1 MHESERLDVRRG
13 EVRSGRRYCGI
24 RLEPRRNGIPTGER
38 TYPHTSRGGTVS
50 FSPVPHRVIKL
61 FYTSNMPIML
71 ESALTSNV
79 FIVSHMLATRF
90 PSNILVRL
98 LGVWEVRHAIKYNM
112 ISELTVIV
120 RCSPWKTPQLVVTS
134 GIAYY
139 MSPPHTIKEI
149 LDPIHTAI
157 YITFMLSACALL
169 SKTWI
174 EVSRSGPW
182 DVAKRLKDQQMVHN
196 SCLAL
201 VSDIDWAV
209 YL

>member
-1 MHESERLDVRRG
+1 
-13 EVRSGRRYCGI
+13 
-24 RLEPRRNGIPTGER
+24 
-38 TYPHTSRGGTVS
+38 
-50 FSPVPHRVIKL
+50 
-61 FYTSNMPIML
+61 ML

-90 PSNILVRL
+90 PSNILVKL
-98 LGVWEVRHAIKYNM
+98 LGVWEVRHAIQYNM
-112 ISELTVIV
+112 FSELTVIV
-120 RCSPWKTPQLVVTS
+120 RCSPWKTPQLIATS

-139 MSPPHTIKEI
+139 MSPPHTIKEAI

-174 EVSRSGPW
+174 EVSGSGPR

-209 YL
+209 YP

>member
-1 MHESERLDVRRG
+1 
-13 EVRSGRRYCGI
+13 
-24 RLEPRRNGIPTGER
+24 
-38 TYPHTSRGGTVS
+38 
-50 FSPVPHRVIKL
+50 
-61 FYTSNMPIML
+61 ML

-169 SKTWI
+169 SKTYEYYQKECYMIPECNTYSKGISLQLERDGMKW
-174 EVSRSGPW
+174 VR
-182 DVAKRLKDQQMVHN
+182 DRQQVW
-196 SCLAL
+196 
-201 VSDIDWAV
+201 V
-209 YL
+209 